1 MKEAKFRN
9 FGCRIRDGITY
20 KGIRAVF
27 LENNL
32 LKVGILVDKGTDIFE
47 FLYKPMDMDFVW
59 LSPFGVRSPKDFMM
73 TKNQVG
79 GRFMDFYEGGWQEIF
94 PNGGDPCEIR
104 GAEFGQH
111 DEISLLPWSYE
122 IIEDSKD
129 SIEVKFWV
137 NTRLTPFCLEKSLR
151 LENNNPVL
159 MVKEKVINKS
169 SVDLEAIW
177 GHHLAYGHP
186 FLTEGCKINISA
198 KKGLTYDIDGVL
210 DENIKLGR
218 EFSWPILPTKNGDK
232 VNLSVIPS
240 EGVATSKFLYLSE
253 LEKAEYEIV
262 NEKINLKIKVDWD
275 KKVMPYV
282 WYWQEFNKTGSY
294 PWYKMSRVFGLEPFS
309 TDVMGLDGTIK
320 KSKALIING
329 NSELDYY
336 INLAVLKM

>member
-1 MKEAKFRN
+1 LKEARFRN
-9 FGCRIRDGITY
+9 FGCRIRDDITY
-20 KGIRAVF
+20 KGMRAVF

-73 TKNQVG
+73 TKNQAG

-169 SVDLEAIW
+169 SVVMECLM
-177 GHHLAYGHP
+177 
-186 FLTEGCKINISA
+186 KI
-198 KKGLTYDIDGVL
+198 
-210 DENIKLGR
+210 
-218 EFSWPILPTKNGDK
+218 
-232 VNLSVIPS
+232 
-240 EGVATSKFLYLSE
+240 
-253 LEKAEYEIV
+253 
-262 NEKINLKIKVDWD
+262 
-275 KKVMPYV
+275 
-282 WYWQEFNKTGSY
+282 
-294 PWYKMSRVFGLEPFS
+294 
-309 TDVMGLDGTIK
+309 
-320 KSKALIING
+320 
-329 NSELDYY
+329 
-336 INLAVLKM
+336 

>member
-1 MKEAKFRN
+1 LKEAKFRN
-9 FGCRIRDGITY
+9 FGCRIKDDITC
-20 KGIRAVF
+20 KGMRAVF

-59 LSPFGVRSPKDFMM
+59 LSPFGVRSSKDFML
-73 TKNQVG
+73 TKNQAG

-94 PNGGDPCEIR
+94 PNGGGPCEIR
-104 GAEFGQH
+104 GVEFGQH
-111 DEISLLPWSYE
+111 DEVSLLPWNYE

-129 SIEVKFWV
+129 NIEVKFWV
-137 NTRLTPFCLEKSLR
+137 NTRLTPFYLEKSVR

-169 SVDLEAIW
+169 SVDLKTIW

-198 KKGLTYDIDGVL
+198 KKGLTYDVDGAL
-210 DENIKLGR
+210 DENIKPGC
-218 EFSWPILPTKNGDK
+218 EFSWPILPTKDGDE
-232 VNLSVIPS
+232 VDLSVIPS
-240 EGVATSKFLYLSE
+240 EGVATSKFLYLSK

-282 WYWQEFNKTGSY
+282 WYWQEFNKTSSY

-309 TDVMGLDGTIK
+309 TDVMGLDNAIRK
-320 KSKALIING
+320 NRALTVNG

-336 INLAVLKM
+336 INIAVLKM